1 MFLDLGEVPSYC
13 CSVASSCPV
22 LWLHGLQQ
30 TRSPCP
36 SPYPRVFPSSCSL
49 HRWCHLAIS
58 SSDALFSFCPWC
70 FPASGTFTTS
80 HLVVSVLVIRWPKP
94 GSFSFSISPS
104 CEYSGLISLKINL
117 FDLLDVQGLSGVFSS
132 IIVQRYQSFDILPS
146 LRSSSH
152 NCIDCWEYHS
162 LDDMDLC

>member
-58 SSDALFSFCPWC
+58 SSDALFSFYPWC

-117 FDLLDVQGLSGVFSS
+117 FDLLDVQGTFRSFLQHHSSKVSILWHSAFST
-132 IIVQRYQSFDILPS
+132 VQLTQLYWLLGIP
-146 LRSSSH
+146 
-152 NCIDCWEYHS
+152 
-162 LDDMDLC
+162 